1 MNFKMLPVG
10 GNHKQ
15 NQSLIVAE
23 RLQSKLNEACRS
35 G

>member
-1 MNFKMLPVG
+1 MNFKMLPVS

-15 NQSLIVAE
+15 NQSLIAAE
-23 RLQSKLNEACRS
+23 RLQSKSGEAYRA